1 MRRFVWFQRAAFFRR
16 VPRHKKGWHTLID
29 SIAFRLYVKRV
40 LREVRR
46 HSSDTYID
54 RNIISEIEQ
63 RVLAETGGDTDE
75 ASVKA
80 ALKKMEPP
88 KELGL
93 QYRKFYKF
101 SAERPDGFLLF
112 EHFFTNI
119 GAMALLLLT
128 VLTVFRLFP
137 QKEYVAYAVCAVA
150 GVAAAFFAH
159 RCFYNVHFTAATL
172 WVPAFLLLYYPC
184 KQSIAAARETGE
196 SFFALFF
203 SYRYHIIFT
212 VLIVMTAAFVATTA
226 ILHAL
231 AYLPKRKRAVAC
243 TVAAV
248 LSAACLAGFVSYAF
262 ELRDTYNAQAV
273 VCLSD
278 MRESYSVY
286 EQGGSIAAAQ
296 TAAAEQ
302 GELYERYAGIYVPAN
317 QRTSGS
323 YERLLEIFALYDSD
337 ADALIQSYH
346 PGYEP
351 DKRTEPFAYGELG
364 EKVASVKASVA
375 LLLQQESS
383 GEPFKQL
390 IEIEQR
396 CHLLCTDFLSALSK
410 AYNAWIYQ

>member
-1 MRRFVWFQRAAFFRR
+1 M
-16 VPRHKKGWHTLID
+16 ID

-63 RVLAETGGDTDE
+63 KVLAETGGSADE
-75 ASVKA
+75 AAVKA
-80 ALKKMEPP
+80 ALKKMDPP

-93 QYRKFYKF
+93 RYRKFYKF

-112 EHFFTNI
+112 ERFFTNI

-150 GVAAAFFAH
+150 GVAAAVFAH
-159 RCFYNVHFTAATL
+159 RCFYNAHFAAATL

-196 SFFALFF
+196 SFLSLFF

-212 VLIVMTAAFVATTA
+212 VLIVMTAAFVAATA

-231 AYLPKRKRAVAC
+231 AYLPKKRRAVVC
-243 TVAAV
+243 AAAAA
-248 LSAACLAGFVSYAF
+248 LSAVFVVGFAVYAF
-262 ELRDTYNAQAV
+262 ELKDTYNAQAT

-278 MRESYSVY
+278 MRKSYSAY
-286 EQGGSIAAAQ
+286 AQGGDIADARA
-296 TAAAEQ
+296 TAAEQ
-302 GELYERYAGIYVPAN
+302 SELYERYAGIYVPAN
-317 QRTSGS
+317 KRTTGS
-323 YERLLEIFALYDSD
+323 YERLLEIFALYDNG
-337 ADALIQSYH
+337 ADALIQTYH
-346 PGYEP
+346 PAYEP
-351 DKRTEPFAYGELG
+351 EKRAEPFEYDALA
-364 EKVASVKASVA
+364 EKIASVKSSVK
-375 LLLQQESS
+375 LLLDQESAAD
-383 GEPFKQL
+383 EPFKRL
-390 IEIEQR
+390 IEVEDR
-396 CHLLCTDFLSALSK
+396 CNLLCTDFLSTLSK
-410 AYNAWIYQ
+410 AYDAWIYQ